1 MSLPEFDEL
10 GDLPVGVHRAAWQ
23 EVIDRFGGATA
34 QRLRCTRILSHIH
47 DIAVRTGHLSRFVIF
62 GSYVTAKPDPNDV
75 DVILVMDDDFHRDEI
90 PLEMQGL
97 FDHAVAQARFGAS
110 VFWVKPSAL
119 IGDQVDDFV
128 AHWQVKRDNSKRGI
142 VEVVS

>member
-1 MSLPEFDEL
+1 M
-10 GDLPVGVHRAAWQ
+10 
-23 EVIDRFGGATA
+23 
-34 QRLRCTRILSHIH
+34 
-47 DIAVRTGHLSRFVIF
+47 IF

-75 DVILVMDDDFHRDEI
+75 DVILVMDDDFHRDEM

-128 AHWQVKRDNSKRGI
+128 AHWQVKRDSSKRGI

>member
-1 MSLPEFDEL
+1 MALPEFNEL
-10 GDLPVGVHRAAWQ
+10 GDLPAGVFRASWH
-23 EVIDRFGGATA
+23 EVVERFGGGTQ
-34 QRLRCTRILSHIH
+34 QRLRCTRILSHVH
-47 DIAVRTGHLSRFVIF
+47 DMAVRTGHLGRFVIF
-62 GSYVTAKPDPNDV
+62 GSYITAKPDPNDV
-75 DVILVMDDDFHRDEI
+75 DVILVMDDDFHRDEM
-90 PLEMQGL
+90 PLEMRGL

-119 IGDQVDDFV
+119 IGDRVDDFV

>member
-1 MSLPEFDEL
+1 MALPEFNEV
-10 GDLPVGVHRAAWQ
+10 GDLPPGVYRASWH
-23 EVIDRFGGATA
+23 EVVERFGGGTQ
-34 QRLRCTRILSHIH
+34 QRLRCARILRHVY
-47 DIAVRTGHLSRFVIF
+47 DMAVRTGHLGRFVIF

-75 DVILVMDDDFHRDEI
+75 DVILVMDDDFHRDEM

-128 AHWQVKRDNSKRGI
+128 AHWQVKRDSSKRGI

>member
-1 MSLPEFDEL
+1 
-10 GDLPVGVHRAAWQ
+10 
-23 EVIDRFGGATA
+23 
-34 QRLRCTRILSHIH
+34 
-47 DIAVRTGHLSRFVIF
+47 
-62 GSYVTAKPDPNDV
+62 
-75 DVILVMDDDFHRDEI
+75 MDDNFHRDEM

-119 IGDQVDDFV
+119 IGDRVDDFV

>member
-1 MSLPEFDEL
+1 MPLPEFNEF
-10 GDLPVGVHRAAWQ
+10 GDLPAGVFRASWN
-23 EVIDRFGGATA
+23 EVVERFGGGTP
-34 QRLRCTRILSHIH
+34 QRQRCTRILSHIH
-47 DIAVRTGHLSRFVIF
+47 NIAVRTGHLSRFVIF
-62 GSYVTAKPDPNDV
+62 GSYITAKLDPNDV
-75 DVILVMDDDFHRDEI
+75 DVILVMDDNFHRDEM

-128 AHWQVKRDNSKRGI
+128 AHWQVKRDSSKRGI